1 MPAKGPASV
10 LVYHPDEAQA
20 YARLVRAP
28 RGQIR
33 LRVAATPETALPF
46 VEEMDV
52 LYTWGFP
59 AQGHSDPRGGSLRA
73 VDGRVRLRLAPLGDP
88 ADRAT
93 PGGAAPSPVG
103 DAQS

>member
-1 MPAKGPASV
+1 MPPKGPVSV

-28 RGQIR
+28 RGQVR

-59 AQGHSDPRGGSLRA
+59 TELLPLAEAALSGSRSWARGSTPFSTPPFPRRSC
-73 VDGRVRLRLAPLGDP
+73 
-88 ADRAT
+88 
-93 PGGAAPSPVG
+93 
-103 DAQS
+103 